1 MKYFSTVLGIE
12 SVRLVD
18 SLGVTVFESNLTIPK
33 EVIKRNM
40 VEAAIKLVSS
50 KEVIN
55 INGCVFDSEGKKI

>member
-1 MKYFSTVLGIE
+1 MKYFNTVLGIE

-18 SLGVTVFESNLTIPK
+18 SLGITVFESVLAIPK

-40 VEAAIKLVSS
+40 VEAAIKLVSR

-55 INGCVFDSEGKKI
+55 INGCIFDSLGKKI